1 MLHNLYLGMCGLVK
15 QTNSTQKNLC
25 LVVCNVHRIELEL
38 KSKEALV
45 LLKKELK

>member
-1 MLHNLYLGMCGLVK
+1 MLHNLYLGMCGLVN

-25 LVVCNVHRIELEL
+25 LVMCNVHGIQLDL

-45 LLKKELK
+45 LLKIE